1 MPDKLRTLEKGLRMA
16 GQGAQIDAF
25 ELSMN
30 RAAEKAAPAASGIFK
45 TAMPSL
51 PFGGSQLFDV
61 NGYVVSK
68 SLDGLFYALGQE
80 KRRSTRIPP
89 CR

>member
-1 MPDKLRTLEKGLRMA
+1 MA

-51 PFGGSQLFDV
+51 PLAEVNFLMSTVTLFR
-61 NGYVVSK
+61 K
-68 SLDGLFYALGQE
+68 ALMAFF
-80 KRRSTRIPP
+80 T
-89 CR
+89 C